1 MKMDKPK
8 DIAKKQKAKRA
19 KKFTLMMVQVAL
31 LAALLFFFG
40 YAAFS
45 TMQEIAAT
53 EAEIATLSLSID
65 GANQEAERLR
75 ADSEY
80 RQSEAFI
87 ERIARQW
94 LGLVRRDEIIF
105 IIED

>member
-1 MKMDKPK
+1 MDKPQ
-8 DIAKKQKAKRA
+8 DISKGQKARRG
-19 KKFTLMMVQVAL
+19 KKFMLVMMQVAL
-31 LAALLFFFG
+31 LAGMLSLFG
-40 YAAFS
+40 YSAFS

-53 EAEIATLSLSID
+53 EAEMAALSRSID
-65 GANQEAERLR
+65 DANQEADRLR

-80 RQSEAFI
+80 RQSEAFV

-105 IIED
+105 IIEDR